1 MGALELFDDG
11 QNCDAALVTTLKNMN
26 KCQQL
31 RLTFDYSRGRG
42 YRPWKTSF
50 SKQSVAAL
58 RAEQMTNTV
67 RVLWAADTLGSNSVI
82 RTKQATIHEWLSGCW
97 LRQMQWWSYGPKDD
111 HRLLVFDHWI
121 SWQLATYIGRCV
133 NRSKLDRLK
142 WTRRMVKETRQ
153 IGFWTCLLQ

>member
-1 MGALELFDDG
+1 MLLSCLTMAKT
-11 QNCDAALVTTLKNMN
+11 VTLPWL
-26 KCQQL
+26 QL
-31 RLTFDYSRGRG
+31 
-42 YRPWKTSF
+42 WKTWTNVSIWGWLSTILVVVVISHEKPRF
-50 SKQSVAAL
+50 PNNQWQHYVPSKW
-58 RAEQMTNTV
+58 RTV
-67 RVLWAADTLGSNSVI
+67 RVLWAADTLGSNGVI

-111 HRLLVFDHWI
+111 HRSLVYDHWI